1 MGEIIEKMFTSI
13 FINERDYYF
22 LKSCINLMFAEILKI
37 KDFEYSYTFD
47 KKMNLI
53 ELPDDIRILISE
65 IPKINKKYICKK
77 CGKIPEIIKYNPG
90 FLEEKL
96 LIECHDERI
105 ELGFDINARF
115 EEISNYMDLI
125 DMKDD
130 TNNNNDINDIILPFK
145 YLNDLTDFYIYALL
159 YYKTKDKIKEFN
171 FGETKNNMAFTLFE
185 NLLSN
190 ALYNKNEE
198 ENYICLKNLSIFN
211 KVKPNCFIIYN
222 KIQVLSN
229 GTKFHFK
236 KRKEIPIKSGLKYIY
251 QGFFDIYKLHKNF
264 YCFFLDE
271 YAMIIKGDLE
281 NLNFEEKNDNIIFVE
296 ENNISKNKR
305 EIEDY
310 GIYTFLQCLKKRSVI
325 CVDEHLF
332 LGIQGKLGN
341 YLISIDFN
349 NINFKEEKLDLND
362 EIIHIISLENK
373 NIKPLKNKNAFQFL
387 LIGKG
392 YIFLMEYLKE
402 QKTIEKIEEYKYNN
416 NTENYDS
423 FNSSFSYLIKNNNL
437 IFSVNNNM
445 YFFNLAQFQLITI
458 IHFED
463 NCPFIKLNDQ
473 YIICSSKNR
482 KQESD
487 FPILINLNKLNIN
500 LKKDYIELN
509 CKSLPD
515 LIIDERYLFEKNF
528 IYDLKEKE
536 FQIYHEYIPKMDSIS
551 KMFHISEKE
560 FGIFY
565 LYENKNE
572 QIKSFIDFYSI
583 E

>member
-1 MGEIIEKMFTSI
+1 MFFS
-13 FINERDYYF
+13 R
-22 LKSCINLMFAEILKI
+22 
-37 KDFEYSYTFD
+37 
-47 KKMNLI
+47 
-53 ELPDDIRILISE
+53 RI
-65 IPKINKKYICKK
+65 C
-77 CGKIPEIIKYNPG
+77 
-90 FLEEKL
+90 
-96 LIECHDERI
+96 
-105 ELGFDINARF
+105 
-115 EEISNYMDLI
+115 
-125 DMKDD
+125 
-130 TNNNNDINDIILPFK
+130 NDN
-145 YLNDLTDFYIYALL
+145 
-159 YYKTKDKIKEFN
+159 
-171 FGETKNNMAFTLFE
+171 
-185 NLLSN
+185 
-190 ALYNKNEE
+190 
-198 ENYICLKNLSIFN
+198 
-211 KVKPNCFIIYN
+211 
-222 KIQVLSN
+222 
-229 GTKFHFK
+229 
-236 KRKEIPIKSGLKYIY
+236 
-251 QGFFDIYKLHKNF
+251 
-264 YCFFLDE
+264 
-271 YAMIIKGDLE
+271 KGDLE
-281 NLNFEEKNDNIIFVE
+281 NINFDEKNDNIIFVE

-325 CVDEHLF
+325 CVDELLF

-349 NINFKEEKLDLND
+349 NINFKKEELDLND
-362 EIIHIISLENK
+362 EIIHIISLDNK
-373 NIKPLKNKNAFQFL
+373 NIIPLKNENAFQFL

-416 NTENYDS
+416 NIENYDS